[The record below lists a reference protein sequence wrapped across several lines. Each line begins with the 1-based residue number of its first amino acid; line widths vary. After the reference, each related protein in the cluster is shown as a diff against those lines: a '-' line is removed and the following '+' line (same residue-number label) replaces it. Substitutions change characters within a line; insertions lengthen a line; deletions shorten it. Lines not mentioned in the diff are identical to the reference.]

1 MYHKIILKVL
11 YSLIIVCFILI
22 SFQACSKEEN
32 NDPVSPTIH
41 ERGEIVQSNSIGIMT
56 ADDIQQILANANM
69 TIPFTLNYSVETIS
83 INYYTTDGYGNQTIA
98 SGALIIPQGGSSLP
112 LVSLQHGTQTKNNLV
127 ASVSP
132 VNSTEGIVGLIMA
145 SMGYLVVVPDYLGF
159 GVSNAIHPYL
169 HAESLIPGVL
179 DLMRACRIYSSR
191 HQITLDG
198 RVFLTGYS
206 EGG

>member
-159 GVSNAIHPYL
+159 GVSNAIHPYT
-169 HAESLIPGVL
+169 S
-179 DLMRACRIYSSR
+179 CRIPDS
-191 HQITLDG
+191 G
-198 RVFLTGYS
+198 RN
-206 EGG
+206 